1 MFRNL
6 VIALLIGIIA
16 APAYAK
22 GGGSDRQHDREKVK
36 IERQKSRGQNTTNS
50 PSLFDLF
57 FGSKK
62 QSKQKTK

>member
-6 VIALLIGIIA
+6 MLALLIGVIA
-16 APAYAK
+16 APAFAR
-22 GGGSDRQHDREKVK
+22 GGGSDRQNDSEKVK
-36 IERQKSRGQNTTNS
+36 IERQKSSGKNTTNS

-62 QSKQKTK
+62 QPKQKTK